1 LAKNLRLVV
10 RLDSKTLPRIQA
22 PAQTLLKL
30 TQNGFD
36 HYKPPIAFLFSFQS
50 KAKPKGAINVS
61 GAAAPHQA
69 SLTTKW
75 RRSPMWHSARTR
87 RKLLR

>member
-1 LAKNLRLVV
+1 VEEREPLAKNLRLVV

-36 HYKPPIAFLFSFQS
+36 HYKAPDRGYSFHF
-50 KAKPKGAINVS
+50 KAKQSPAALLLLMLEAVHTDLVS
-61 GAAAPHQA
+61 P
-69 SLTTKW
+69 
-75 RRSPMWHSARTR
+75 SA
-87 RKLLR
+87 